1 MVEGGVDSASSSV
14 TSGTSFVPA
23 FVCSRVF
30 LTRRAAL
37 WKLAVFLSLIFMLF
51 KGLSRPARRLLP
63 GAAGQC
69 LEEVKVVTER
79 VVQSRS

>member
-37 WKLAVFLSLIFMLF
+37 WKLAVFLSLIFMV
-51 KGLSRPARRLLP
+51 LSRPARRLLP

-69 LEEVKVVTER
+69 LEVAEVVTER
-79 VVQSRS
+79 TVQSRP

>member
-37 WKLAVFLSLIFMLF
+37 WKLAVFLSLIFMLL
-51 KGLSRPARRLLP
+51 KGVASSTTAPAGSCRALFR
-63 GAAGQC
+63 G
-69 LEEVKVVTER
+69 
-79 VVQSRS
+79 S

>member
-1 MVEGGVDSASSSV
+1 MVEGGGWTAPPRHTSV

-37 WKLAVFLSLIFMLF
+37 WKLAVFLSLIFMLL
-51 KGLSRPARRLLP
+51 KG
-63 GAAGQC
+63 
-69 LEEVKVVTER
+69 
-79 VVQSRS
+79 